1 MTFDEAS
8 ARYATMTEEQQY
20 RIRSAVTNGTPQRVM
35 DAFAEAVDA
44 EANAIAGR
52 MLAEQD
58 LEPHDL

>member
-20 RIRSAVTNGTPQRVM
+20 RIRSAVTHGTPQRVM

-44 EANAIAGR
+44 EANAPGR

-58 LEPHDL
+58 LEPHD